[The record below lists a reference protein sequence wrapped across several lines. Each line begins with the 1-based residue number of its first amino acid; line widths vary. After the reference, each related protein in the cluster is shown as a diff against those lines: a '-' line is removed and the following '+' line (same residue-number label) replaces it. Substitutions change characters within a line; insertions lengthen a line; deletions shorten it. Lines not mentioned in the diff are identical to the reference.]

1 MVKPPRARVLCVD
14 DEPDIVEGLALNL
27 RRVYDVEVA
36 TSGEEGLKILGR
48 DPSIVVVV
56 SDMRMPEMD
65 GAEFLAR
72 VRRSTPDVVR
82 LLLTGHADIDAAV
95 AVVNE
100 GGIFRFLT
108 KPCPP
113 PTLLGA
119 IADAVDQHRLVTAE
133 RELLEKTLHGS
144 IKALTDVLA
153 LISPV
158 SFGRATRIKQLVTE
172 LADKLALRDRWQ
184 VEVAA
189 MLSQLG
195 AITLSEETAEK
206 AYYNR
211 PLSTAEQRQ
220 IERLPAL
227 TEELLGNIP
236 RLEGVRDILTT
247 CARSHRRVYQPPDD
261 ARQWLVARSAQ
272 ILKAA
277 MDFDA
282 LETGGK
288 DSEEL
293 ALLVMR
299 GREGQYDPEVLQ
311 ALSEIRGEGAR
322 VVIKALSVFDLR
334 AGMIVAEDIKQ
345 PNGVLLVGRGDEI
358 TERLIERVQNFPPAL
373 MPRGLWRVVIPPRL
387 AEDEPA

>member
-1 MVKPPRARVLCVD
+1 MKPARRPRILCVD
-14 DEPDIVEGLALNL
+14 DEPEIVESLALNL
-27 RRVYDVEVA
+27 RREYEVEIA
-36 TSGEEGLKILGR
+36 TSGAEGLEILGR
-48 DPSIVVVV
+48 IPCIAAVV

-72 VRRSTPDVVR
+72 VRQTAPDVVR
-82 LLLTGHADIDAAV
+82 LLLTGYADIDAAI

-100 GGIFRFLT
+100 GRIFRFMT

-113 PTLLGA
+113 TMLSA
-119 IADAVDQHRLVTAE
+119 AVADAVEQHRLITAE

-153 LISPV
+153 LLSPV
-158 SFGRATRIKQLVTE
+158 SFGRATRVKQLVSE
-172 LADKLALRDRWQ
+172 LAEKLALRDRWQ

-189 MLSQLG
+189 MLSQIG

-211 PLSTAEQRQ
+211 PLSIAEQRQ
-220 IERLPAL
+220 IERLPAF

-247 CARSHRRVYQPPDD
+247 CARSRRRLYQPPDD
-261 ARQWLVARSAQ
+261 ARRWPAVRSAQ

-293 ALLVMR
+293 ALQVMR

-311 ALSEIRGEGAR
+311 ALSEIRGEGAN

-345 PNGVLLVGRGDEI
+345 PNGVLLVGRGYEI
-358 TERLIERVQNFPPAL
+358 TERLLERVQNFPPAL
-373 MPRGLWRVVIPPRL
+373 MPKGLWRVVIPAR
-387 AEDEPA
+387 